1 MRMETG
7 VGCPEYDVA
16 TTIVITTAHVTGAI
30 NSGWRNYTIYNG
42 NTCVT
47 IVTSTWPPG
56 SGPTLQHIFLNVHS
70 SLQAKCQISGGG
82 GVGRWNWFRRRVS
95 LRLYNCTHCLQLHES
110 SNDDPDNTKTIFQV
124 LGRTIVAMRIKGS
137 RHKYIITFIT
147 LRDEYYIRMI

>member
-1 MRMETG
+1 M
-7 VGCPEYDVA
+7 A

-30 NSGWRNYTIYNG
+30 NSGRRNYTIYNR

-47 IVTSTWPPG
+47 IVTNTWPPG

-110 SNDDPDNTKTIFQV
+110 SNDHPDNVNTKDD
-124 LGRTIVAMRIKGS
+124 LPGPGKDNSDYAMRIKGS
-137 RHKYIITFIT
+137 SHNYIMIFIT
-147 LRDEYYIRMI
+147 LPRLSILGGFKSKHQ